1 MAVPSSLSAGQG
13 FLEALKKTYTA
24 DKLRAKF
31 ELNHPFMKMIK
42 KEAISEGQNH
52 TYAIGLT
59 YGSGFGNNL
68 ATVLAGTAA
77 GNPSSGAKMA
87 NITVNTGDDYAVIEL
102 DRKFLARSKKADA
115 AFADQLK
122 YQVDRQL
129 EGLGNVVAKKL
140 RGTGYGQLTT
150 GVLTSVGGALTA
162 GAYTTFY
169 VPPSATKYLTEGMRL
184 AFGDAGVID
193 VHASNLTTVTSFNDE
208 TGVVICTSFTI
219 DATATECGLAGIY
232 GQTTNAS
239 GLEAWIPLTAPGAV
253 ATVGPLINTSVNR
266 NLHLMRLSGHRYS
279 STSRPIDE
287 SVFILAERMQERG
300 YRPDVCLV
308 SYNTFNKIASKQWNK
323 IVPNNIPDA
332 EKLGLQRLGIQT
344 AEGVIPFVC
353 DSSMK
358 DDRGYLLTKDT
369 WRMVHLSDAVPAR
382 ITDAAG
388 NDNLFEGTGDAV
400 QIRYYAWWNLK
411 CIEPAANGVFAVD
424 STQF

>member
-13 FLEALKKTYTA
+13 FLEALKKTYTT

-59 YGSGFGNNL
+59 WGTGFGNDL
-68 ATVLAGTAA
+68 ATVLAGSAA
-77 GNPSSGAKMA
+77 GNPSSGAKTA
-87 NITVNTGDDYAVIEL
+87 NVTVNTGDDYAVIEL
-102 DRKFLARSKKADA
+102 ERKFLARAKKADA

-140 RGTGYGQLTT
+140 MGDGRGILCSIT
-150 GVLTSVGGALTA
+150 ALGTA
-162 GAYTTFY
+162 GAETSFT
-169 VPPSATKYLTEGMRL
+169 VPATQTKYFTEGMRVK
-184 AFGDAGVID
+184 FMN
-193 VHASNLTTVTSFNDE
+193 ASYTLDTVVATITAVNDE
-208 TGVVICTSFTI
+208 TGVISASFTTTQ
-219 DATATECGLAGIY
+219 DDNVYVGHAGII
-232 GQTTNAS
+232 GVGTNAS
-239 GLEAWIPLTAPGAV
+239 GIEAWIPLAAPSG
-253 ATVGPLINTSVNR
+253 TSVGDLVTTSVSRAN
-266 NLHLMRLSGHRYS
+266 HLMRLSGHRYS

-308 SYNTFNKIASKQWNK
+308 SYNTFNKIAAKQWNK
-323 IVPNNIPDA
+323 IVPNTLPDA

-369 WRMVHLSDAVPAR
+369 WRMVHLSESVPAR

>member
-1 MAVPSSLSAGQG
+1 MAVPSSLSAGAG
-13 FLEALKKTYTA
+13 FLEALKKTYTT
-24 DKLRAKF
+24 DKLRSKF

-59 YGSGFGNNL
+59 WGTGFGNNL

-77 GNPSSGAKMA
+77 GNPSSGAKTA
-87 NITVNTGDDYAVIEL
+87 NVTVNTGDDYAVLEL

-140 RGTGYGQLTT
+140 MGDGRGILCAITDLG
-150 GVLTSVGGALTA
+150 TA
-162 GAYTTFY
+162 GAETSFV
-169 VPPSATKYLTEGMRL
+169 VPATQTKYFTEGMRVQFMNAAYTL
-184 AFGDAGVID
+184 D
-193 VHASNLTTVTSFNDE
+193 TVVATITSVNDE
-208 TGVVICTSFTI
+208 TGSIAASFT
-219 DATATECGLAGIY
+219 TTQNNNVYVGHAGVI
-232 GQTTNAS
+232 GAGTNAS
-239 GLEAWIPLTAPGAV
+239 GLEAWIPLTAPGAST
-253 ATVGPLINTSVNR
+253 AVGDLIVTSVNR
-266 NLHLMRLSGHRYS
+266 SLHLMRLSGHRYS

-353 DSSMK
+353 DSSMA

-369 WRMVHLSDAVPAR
+369 WRMVHLSESVPAR

>member
-13 FLEALKKTYTA
+13 FLEALKKTYTT

-59 YGSGFGNNL
+59 YGSGFGNSL
-68 ATVLAGTAA
+68 STVLAGSAA

-87 NITVNTGDDYAVIEL
+87 NVTVNTGDDYAVIEL
-102 DRKFLARSKKADA
+102 DSKFLARSKKADA

-122 YQVDRQL
+122 YQIDRQL

-140 RGTGYGQLTT
+140 MGDGYGTLTT
-150 GVLTSVGGALTA
+150 GVLTAGGAALTA
-162 GAYTTFY
+162 ASYTTFS
-169 VPPSATKYLTEGMRL
+169 VPVSATKYLTEGMRL
-184 AFGDAGVID
+184 SFGASGVID
-193 VHASNLTTVTSFNDE
+193 VNGSNLTTITSFNEE
-208 TGVVICTSFTI
+208 TGVVICSSFTI
-219 DATATECGLAGIY
+219 TATATECGLAGIY

-239 GLEAWIPLTAPGAV
+239 GLEAWIPLTAPGAST
-253 ATVGPLINTSVNR
+253 AVGPLISTSVNR
-266 NLHLMRLSGHRYS
+266 SLHLMRLSGHRYS

-308 SYNTFNKIASKQWNK
+308 SYNTFNKIAAKQWNK

-369 WRMVHLSDAVPAR
+369 WRMVHLSSSIPER

-400 QIRYYAWWNLK
+400 QIRYRAWWNLK
-411 CIEPAANGVFAVD
+411 CVEPAANGVFAVD